1 MDAQA
6 NRRTA
11 ELNAESACEELRPE
25 AQAIHTKKAPELPTQ
40 AKWRARCGVLPL
52 PQLVRILRRCQRQVG
67 SSREVGEL
75 GRRDWTASGFSRLRV
90 AGRPGDGPHR
100 HDEAFRHSVGLQ
112 VHSQRAKRPVD
123 RQAVRAGFGSLRLQG
138 HLFRDGW

>member
-1 MDAQA
+1 MEAQA

-40 AKWRARCGVLPL
+40 AKWQRTMRCTALTAVGANSTSLSAASRIL
-52 PQLVRILRRCQRQVG
+52 PQ
-67 SSREVGEL
+67 VGEL

-100 HDEAFRHSVGLQ
+100 HDEPFRHSVGLQ

-138 HLFRDGW
+138 HLF